1 MVIPSAVRAD
11 LGGQGSLP
19 AKFKSNQKR
28 ACHIGR
34 PFYYLSTL
42 GMVRLMEEPVV
53 PVPPVETSFLDD
65 GSVEIRVGD
74 QFGWVTSAH
83 LIETKAHQLQQAWI
97 ANHSSL

>member
-1 MVIPSAVRAD
+1 MDDS
-11 LGGQGSLP
+11 
-19 AKFKSNQKR
+19 
-28 ACHIGR
+28 
-34 PFYYLSTL
+34 
-42 GMVRLMEEPVV
+42 VV

-97 ANHSSL
+97 ANHSAL

>member
-1 MVIPSAVRAD
+1 M
-11 LGGQGSLP
+11 
-19 AKFKSNQKR
+19 
-28 ACHIGR
+28 
-34 PFYYLSTL
+34 
-42 GMVRLMEEPVV
+42 GMVYLVDDSVV

-97 ANHSSL
+97 DNHSSL